1 MPLTPYADIA
11 TTVNELV
18 QLTDIVDRYTIY
30 VKELNSW
37 VSYDINSTEN
47 SYRTLIPNNNIG
59 RWIITNQLIKQYN
72 TNLNISAL
80 RAVSLEN
87 NLLTY
92 CDPNNFNGLL
102 GLSISSG
109 NTKISVLTEGIYS
122 DNYWNWNINKE
133 IYVSTNGVLTQQ
145 LSNTN
150 YLVRLGYVI
159 NSKTIDINKEI
170 IYVN

>member
-11 TTVNELV
+11 TTVNELIH
-18 QLTDIVDRYTIY
+18 LTDIVDKYTIY

-47 SYRTLIPNNNIG
+47 SFRTIMPNTNNG

-92 CDPNNFNGLL
+92 CDPNIFNGLL
-102 GLSISSG
+102 GLSINSS
-109 NTKISVLTEGIYS
+109 NTKVSVLTEGIYS
-122 DNYWNWNINKE
+122 DTYWNWVVNKE
-133 IYVSTNGVLTQQ
+133 IYVNVNGNLTQ
-145 LSNTN
+145 SMPNTN
-150 YLVRLGYVI
+150 YLIRLGYAI
-159 NSKTIDINKEI
+159 NNKTIDINKEI
-170 IYVN
+170 IYAS